1 MPLVLE
7 HPGVWFDY
15 FRRPPRC
22 FLPPASSPCFLTA
35 HLVVLLGSL
44 LVFFFC
50 VFTSLCFRVLV
61 FLSFLCFCACF
72 RVFFFHLDS
81 TLLRFSAL
89 FPLPR
94 HER

>member
-50 VFTSLCFRVLV
+50 VFTLLCASCVLCFYVTVFPCSRVLE
-61 FLSFLCFCACF
+61 FL
-72 RVFFFHLDS
+72 VFFCM
-81 TLLRFSAL
+81 FSCLL
-89 FPLPR
+89 FPP
-94 HER
+94 